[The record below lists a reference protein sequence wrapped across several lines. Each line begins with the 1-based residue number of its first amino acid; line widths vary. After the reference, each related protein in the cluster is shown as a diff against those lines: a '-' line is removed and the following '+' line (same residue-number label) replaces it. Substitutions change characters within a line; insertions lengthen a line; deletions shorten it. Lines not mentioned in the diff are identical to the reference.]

1 MLIKKNLVIMHPCD
15 KGACAFY
22 RCHAIAMTL
31 NSDKGG
37 EVEPIVSSA
46 EINDDYILKYTAA
59 VIFFRVQNEEQATML
74 MHYKRKR
81 GRFGF
86 KIFVDYDDIIF
97 NLRRGEKILPKWNPN
112 YETHDDWKVAEI
124 MHDALKDVDGVTVT
138 TQWLKGCM
146 EQRFGWSHVRILPNA
161 VPRFAFGFH
170 KPRLI
175 GEKLVKPRVLYAGST
190 CHFSEG
196 EPGDFAGAWIPW
208 MRKAVEEDRIELH
221 LFQMPDFLKDVADK
235 VEIHEQTDAA
245 TFPATVAAIGPDFYL
260 APLVD
265 NHFNRAKSNLK
276 LLEASAVGAVLVG
289 SSFLWSPYEEAY
301 PLAKVTPD
309 DTPESLAR
317 LFDNLCTPTHYDAA
331 QAWQRTMMDEKHYW
345 MDDLRYISRWL
356 RTFFGDTIQAHF

>member
-1 MLIKKNLVIMHPCD
+1 MLVKKNIVILHPCD

-22 RCHAIAMTL
+22 RCHAIATL
-31 NSDKGG
+31 LNTDKGG
-37 EVEPIVSSA
+37 EVETIVSRA

-59 VIFFRVQNEEQATML
+59 VIFFRVQNDEQATML

-81 GRFGF
+81 GKFGF

-97 NLRRGEKILPKWNPN
+97 NLKRGEKILPKWNPN
-112 YETHDDWKVAEI
+112 YETHDDWHVAEI
-124 MHDALKDVDGVTVT
+124 MHGALKDVDGVTVT

-170 KPRLI
+170 EPRLI

-190 CHFSEG
+190 CHFSEV

-208 MRKAVEEDRIELH
+208 MRKAVEEDKIELH
-221 LFQMPDFLKDVADK
+221 LFQMPDFLRDVADK
-235 VEIHEQTDAA
+235 VVLHQQTDAA

-260 APLVD
+260 APLAD
-265 NHFNRAKSNLK
+265 NPFNRAKSNLK

-289 SSFLWSPYEEAY
+289 SSFFWSPYEEAY

-317 LFDNLCTPTHYDAA
+317 LFENLCTPTHYNAA

-345 MDDLRYISRWL
+345 MDDLRYIARWL
-356 RTFFGDTIQAHF
+356 RTFFGDTIQSHF